1 MIIYFKE
8 LPQDSL
14 YKISDILPKIVPIIL

>member
-8 LPQDSL
+8 NHNMF
-14 YKISDILPKIVPIIL
+14 